1 MIFQTLQSAGLADVA
16 FRSVVSGITRTSTDP
31 AIQEGEPVILVSG
44 SSADGQAVVRA
55 VTASNAA
62 NNLWV
67 GVAHEEIPHEG
78 VGLAQVY
85 GIDDIRHVAADVAA
99 VGDVLVPNLNA
110 TNTQITGRSAVQVA
124 SPFYSTGA
132 ATNVSS
138 AAINGLAGLAV
149 AVAAATAAAATD
161 GASTVKAHLRLL

>member
-1 MIFQTLQSAGLADVA
+1 QPDRRLRDHPVDGESVHHQPATSRRRDGDQLRRLIMIFQTLQSAGLADVA

-31 AIQEGEPVILVSG
+31 AIQEGEPVILASG

-78 VGLAQVY
+78 VGL
-85 GIDDIRHVAADVAA
+85 
-99 VGDVLVPNLNA
+99 
-110 TNTQITGRSAVQVA
+110 
-124 SPFYSTGA
+124 
-132 ATNVSS
+132 
-138 AAINGLAGLAV
+138 
-149 AVAAATAAAATD
+149 
-161 GASTVKAHLRLL
+161 